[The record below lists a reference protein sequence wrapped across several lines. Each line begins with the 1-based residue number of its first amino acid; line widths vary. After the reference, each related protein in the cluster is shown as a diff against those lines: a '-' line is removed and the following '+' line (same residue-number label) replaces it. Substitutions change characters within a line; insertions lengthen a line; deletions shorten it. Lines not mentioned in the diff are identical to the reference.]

1 MLEGVDVRTL
11 GDATKSWVEER
22 GEKLPA
28 LFQPLRC
35 ALTGRA
41 GGPDL
46 FTVMHLLGP
55 MPSLNRI
62 ATGAERLGMST

>member
-1 MLEGVDVRTL
+1 MRAL
-11 GDATKSWVEER
+11 GPATKAWVAER
-22 GEKLPA
+22 GQKLPA

-46 FTVMHLLGP
+46 FTVMGLLGP
-55 MPSLNRI
+55 EASARRI
-62 ATGAERLGMST
+62 AAGIVRLWSSS